1 MTYIQKLI
9 PPRYL
14 RLAFAVFFLAVLL
27 LPCWF
32 EVIVPSSGALQSYR
46 ITEIGDGAAALLY
59 GAAGFALV
67 GAGLGL
73 IGALSGP
80 YSRLV
85 LVFAGVLAA
94 GYFILRLLVPASFAA
109 DTAGIEPA
117 VALQPAAGFWAG
129 LIATAAL
136 LAQFV
141 VIRADGRFDDKKLPL
156 PLRIGVRLLRDER
169 FIKAALQLAF
179 TALII
184 IAAISLARS
193 VDSSLRE
200 KNLAPNFEFWST
212 RAGFSIGGAEA
223 YYSPDE
229 SYWRAYVVGVENTIR
244 VVILG
249 LPLATIVG
257 IFFGVCLLSTNFLVK
272 TIARVYVEIL
282 RNTPLLVQ
290 LFACYFILVLAL
302 PAIRFA
308 IEVPQGNPLLALS
321 NRGLVLPAFYA
332 TDRFMPFAVIAIVGL
347 VMAYV
352 VQRELGQIS
361 ERTGKPTPR
370 LWIAL
375 GIVVAAAVI
384 GWGVATAAPAPE
396 TAAVT
401 NGSETVEM
409 PVSEA
414 MAQNLLTNEQLR
426 EVARAPFFMEQP
438 RRQGLRY
445 VAGVNYSGEY
455 IALLLGL
462 VVYTSAF
469 IAEIVRAGIQA
480 VDKGQVEAARALG
493 FGYGKTLRLII
504 LPQALRVIIPPMGNQ
519 YLNLAKNS
527 SLAIAISYADL
538 FQVSN
543 TIINQSGQT
552 VSVFVVIMA
561 TYLSM
566 SLLISYVMN
575 TVNSRFQLVTRSPQ
589 KGGGLFAIFAPH
601 GAIGSLVRRLAP
613 QRGGS

>member
-1 MTYIQKLI
+1 MAYIQKLI

-14 RLAFAVFFLAVLL
+14 RLGLAVVFLIVLL
-27 LPCWF
+27 LPFWF
-32 EVIVPSSGALQSYR
+32 EVTASSSGELQRYR
-46 ITEIGDGAAALLY
+46 VTDIGDGAAALLY
-59 GAAGFALV
+59 IAAGHALI

-73 IGALSGP
+73 AGVMSGP
-80 YSRLV
+80 YTRLT
-85 LVFAGVLAA
+85 LVFAGILAA
-94 GYFILRLLVPASFAA
+94 AYFILRLSIPAYAPT
-109 DTAGIEPA
+109 DTGGIDPA

-129 LIATAAL
+129 FASTLAL

-141 VIRADGRFDDKKLPL
+141 LFRADGRIDDKKLPL
-156 PLRIGVRLLRDER
+156 PLRIGARLLGDER
-169 FIKAALQLAF
+169 LIKAALQLAF
-179 TALII
+179 TAVV
-184 IAAISLARS
+184 IAAAIALARS

-223 YYSPDE
+223 YFSPDE
-229 SYWRAYVVGVENTIR
+229 SYWRAYMVGVENTIR

-290 LFACYFILVLAL
+290 LFACYFILVLSL

-308 IEVPQGNPLLALS
+308 IEIPQTSPLVALS
-321 NRGLVLPAFYA
+321 NRGLVLPAFHV
-332 TDRFMPFAVIAIVGL
+332 TERFLPFVVITVVGL
-347 VMAYV
+347 IMAYLIH
-352 VQRELGQIS
+352 RELSEIT
-361 ERTGKPTPR
+361 ERTGRPVPK

-375 GIVVAAAVI
+375 GVVVAAFLI
-384 GWGVATAAPAPE
+384 GWGVATLAPAPE
-396 TAAVT
+396 TVIVDSGGQA
-401 NGSETVEM
+401 VEM
-409 PVSEA
+409 HVSEA
-414 MAQNLLTNEQLR
+414 AAQNLLTTEQLR
-426 EVARAPFFMEQP
+426 EIARAPFVMEQP

-455 IALLLGL
+455 IALVLGL
-462 VVYTSAF
+462 VIYTSAF

-480 VDKGQVEAARALG
+480 VDKGQIEAARALG
-493 FGYGKTLRLII
+493 FGYGRTLRLII

-561 TYLSM
+561 TYLAM

-575 TVNSRFQLVTRSPQ
+575 TVNSRFQLVTRTPQ
-589 KGGGLFAIFAPH
+589 QRAGLLAIFAPH
-601 GAIGSLVRRLAP
+601 GTIGSVVRRLSAL
-613 QRGGS
+613 RGGA

>member
-1 MTYIQKLI
+1 MAYIQKLI

-14 RLAFAVFFLAVLL
+14 RLALAVIFLTVLL
-27 LPCWF
+27 LPYWF
-32 EVIVPSSGALQSYR
+32 EITVPSSGELHSYR
-46 ITEIGDGAAALLY
+46 ITDVGDGAVALLY
-59 GAAGFALV
+59 GAAGLALV
-67 GAGLGL
+67 GAGLGFF
-73 IGALSGP
+73 GVLSGP
-80 YSRLV
+80 NARLV
-85 LVFAGVLAA
+85 LVFAGILAA
-94 GYFILRLLVPASFAA
+94 AYFILRLLVPASIAL
-109 DTAGIEPA
+109 DIAGIEPA
-117 VALQPAAGFWAG
+117 VALQPVTGFWAG
-129 LIATAAL
+129 LIAAAVL

-141 VIRADGRFDDKKLPL
+141 LIRADGRIDDKKLPL
-156 PLRIGVRLLRDER
+156 PLRIGARLLGDER
-169 FIKAALQLAF
+169 LIKAALQLAF
-179 TALII
+179 TAIVI
-184 IAAISLARS
+184 VAAIGLARS

-200 KNLAPNFEFWST
+200 KNLAPNFEFWNT
-212 RAGFSIGGAEA
+212 RAGFSIGGAEG

-290 LFACYFILVLAL
+290 LFACYFILVLTL

-308 IEVPQGNPLLALS
+308 IEVPQGNPLVALS

-332 TDRFMPFAVIAIVGL
+332 TDRFMPFAVIALVGI

-352 VQRELGQIS
+352 IFRELSHVS
-361 ERTGKPTPR
+361 EKTGKPTPK

-375 GIVVAAAVI
+375 GVVVAAIVI
-384 GWGVATAAPAPE
+384 GWAVATFAPAPE
-396 TAAVT
+396 TVAVT
-401 NGSETVEM
+401 SGSETVEM
-409 PVSEA
+409 PVGEA
-414 MAQNLLTNEQLR
+414 MSQNLLTNEQLR
-426 EVARAPFFMEQP
+426 EVVRAPLVMEQP

-445 VAGVNYSGEY
+445 VSGVNYSGEY

-462 VVYTSAF
+462 VIYTSAF
-469 IAEIVRAGIQA
+469 VAEIVRAGIQA

-493 FGYGKTLRLII
+493 FGYSKTLRLII

-552 VSVFVVIMA
+552 VSVFVIIMA
-561 TYLSM
+561 TYLTM

-575 TVNSRFQLVTRSPQ
+575 TVNSRFQLVTRTPQ
-589 KGGGLFAIFAPH
+589 SGGGLFAIFAPH
-601 GAIGSLVRRLAP
+601 GAIGSLVRKVVP
-613 QRGGS
+613 QRGGG